1 MRPNRLRQLLN
12 EGKPSIGTHT
22 MVFWPGMVEI
32 IGHTGI
38 IDYVEFVA
46 EYVPYDLEGLENM
59 GRAVELFDHLTAM
72 IKLDQEPRTF
82 AATRAIGS
90 GIQNVL
96 FADVH
101 NAEEARE
108 CVGAVRAET
117 P

>member
-12 EGKPSIGTHT
+12 EDKPSIGTHT

-38 IDYVEFVA
+38 IDYVAFVA

-82 AATRAIGS
+82 AETRAIG
-90 GIQNVL
+90 
-96 FADVH
+96 
-101 NAEEARE
+101 
-108 CVGAVRAET
+108 
-117 P
+117 